1 MNETSID
8 TANNADNNSDNNPL
22 PIASLC
28 YTERNGKRIPVFPY
42 VIAFTGHRKFAKPG
56 EVDGLHG
63 YTEEEIKDRFK
74 NELEALAKLWKKKSG
89 GYAPLILLTGLAEGA
104 DQIVAQAALELK
116 DLNVKII
123 AVLPMDRDTF
133 ELTIESENAQQ
144 TYRNLLKQV
153 DDIYELPLENEVRGH
168 EAELKNKSNEAEKLR
183 QIQYRHQAE
192 FISLHSHIHFVFW
205 DGVIAD
211 SKGGGTSE
219 TVMFKL
225 QGNVNQ
231 KSATNLLTFS
241 SIGPVVQFLLPRN
254 DAANLNDPLSD
265 DLNWNSIPVFYW
277 TREILRK
284 LGASKPDRTI
294 MVEANRL
301 HASVAQYKDVQDVI
315 SRIGAL
321 NIQGAAIF
329 KKSSQE
335 GDENKQKSWNK
346 LFGINCSSNDATPE
360 EIQTIRDNVTQYLD
374 SGTNVFIDH
383 YVIADILANKF
394 RERTRATVVCY
405 AIAFGL
411 FILFS
416 GLLNLLGVFS
426 HSNAA
431 AYNAFSKPLVY
442 LYEAALI
449 ASACI
454 IVFFWTIKYHYKYHY
469 YRAIAEA
476 LRIQIFWRIALLR
489 GCVSGFYRSH
499 QIFKTE
505 WIRAA
510 INSLDVLIP
519 APQEES
525 LESSCKR
532 IDFVKEK
539 WIKGQQKFFTD
550 RILKKRQTSWIDRFS
565 NPIPLFL
572 LTLLALGT
580 APFWN
585 QMQQSTLGWAGSSP
599 FWHYVFIVARVIIAI
614 AVAAYVCLTIIAQ
627 KPIQE
632 AEANRYEREL
642 FPFDRA
648 MLLLS
653 NNSSGNL
660 QDEIEQKKE
669 IKQKQEILR
678 QLGEEALAGNSDWLL
693 SVVKRELSFRNVKLD
708 GK

>member
-1 MNETSID
+1 MNETVID
-8 TANNADNNSDNNPL
+8 TNNNSDNNSL
-22 PIASLC
+22 PIAPLC
-28 YTERNGKRIPVFPY
+28 YTERNGKKIPVFPY
-42 VIAFTGHRKFAKPG
+42 VIAFTGHREFAKPG
-56 EVDGLHG
+56 EADGLHG
-63 YTEEEIKDRFK
+63 YTEKEIKNQFK
-74 NELEALAKLWKKKSG
+74 NELEELAKLWKKKSG

-116 DLNVKII
+116 DLNVKVI
-123 AVLPMDRDTF
+123 AVLPMDCDTF

-153 DDIYELPLENEVRGH
+153 DDIYELPLENEIRGH

-183 QIQYRHQAE
+183 QIQYRRQAE

-231 KSATNLLTFS
+231 KSATNQLTFS

-265 DLNWNSIPVFYW
+265 DLNWSSIPVFYW

-284 LGASKPDRTI
+284 LGAPKPDRTI

-301 HASVAQYKDVQDVI
+301 QTSVAQYKDVQDVI
-315 SRIGAL
+315 SRIGGL
-321 NIQGAAIF
+321 NVQSAAIY
-329 KKSSQE
+329 KSHSQKNE
-335 GDENKQKSWNK
+335 ENKQKSWDA
-346 LFGINCSSNDATPE
+346 LFGIGASPE
-360 EIQTIRDNVTQYLD
+360 ERTSEEVQKIRDNVTPYID
-374 SGTNVFIDH
+374 SGTDVFIDH
-383 YVIADILANKF
+383 YVVADMLANKF
-394 RERTRATVVCY
+394 REKTSATVYCY

-426 HSNAA
+426 HSDAA
-431 AYNAFSKPLVY
+431 AYIAFSKPLVY

-449 ASACI
+449 VSAGI
-454 IVFFWTIKYHYKYHY
+454 IVFFSTIKKYHYKYHY
-469 YRAIAEA
+469 SRAIAEA

-489 GCVSGFYRSH
+489 GCISGFYRSH

-505 WIRAA
+505 WIRAT

-532 IDFVKEK
+532 IDFVKEM
-539 WIKGQQKFFTD
+539 WIKGQQKYFTD
-550 RILKKRQTSWIDRFS
+550 NILKKRKTSWIDKFS
-565 NPIPLFL
+565 NPIPLFI
-572 LTLLALGT
+572 LTLLALGS

-599 FWHYVFIVARVIIAI
+599 FWHHAFIVVRVIIAI
-614 AVAAYVCLTIIAQ
+614 AVAVYVGLTISAQ

-653 NNSSGNL
+653 QNTSGNL
-660 QDEIEQKKE
+660 QDEIEQKE
-669 IKQKQEILR
+669 EFNQKQDILR

-693 SVVKRELSFRNVKLD
+693 SVVKRELSFRNIKLG

>member
-1 MNETSID
+1 MNETLID
-8 TANNADNNSDNNPL
+8 TNNNSDNNPL
-22 PIASLC
+22 SLASLC

-42 VIAFTGHRKFAKPG
+42 VIAFTGHREFAMPG
-56 EVDGLHG
+56 NDKGLPG
-63 YTEEEIKDRFK
+63 YTEEEIKNRFK
-74 NELEALAKLWKKKSG
+74 NELEELAKLWKKKSG
-89 GYAPLILLTGLAEGA
+89 GFAPLILLTGLAEGA

-116 DLNVKII
+116 DLNVKVI
-123 AVLPMDRDTF
+123 AVLPMNSDIFRETIKSDTGKEKF
-133 ELTIESENAQQ
+133 TELLQKIE
-144 TYRNLLKQV
+144 TR
-153 DDIYELPLENEVRGH
+153 IELPLEDRVLGH
-168 EAELKNKSNEAEKLR
+168 EDELKKTHDLSTEWYR
-183 QIQYRHQAE
+183 QIQYRRQAE
-192 FISLHSHIHFVFW
+192 FISLHSHLHFVFW

-211 SKGGGTSE
+211 AKGGGTSE

-265 DLNWNSIPVFYW
+265 DLNWSSIPIFYW

-284 LGASKPDRTI
+284 LGASKPDRSI

-315 SRIGAL
+315 SRIGEL
-321 NIQGAAIF
+321 NIQGAVIF
-329 KKSSQE
+329 KNSSQKSE
-335 GDENKQKSWNK
+335 ATKQKSWDA
-346 LFGINCSSNDATPE
+346 LFGIGSSPEERTPE
-360 EIQTIRDNVTQYLD
+360 AAQKIRDNVTKFID

-383 YVIADILANKF
+383 YIIADTLAPKF
-394 RERTRATVVCY
+394 QSRTRTTVICY

-416 GLLNLLGVFS
+416 GLLNLLGVIS
-426 HSNAA
+426 HSDAA
-431 AYNAFSKPLVY
+431 VYNVFSIPMVY
-442 LYEAALI
+442 LYEAALA
-449 ASACI
+449 ASAGI
-454 IVFFWTIKYHYKYHY
+454 FVFFRCRRYHYKYHY

-476 LRIQIFWRIALLR
+476 LRIQIFWRIALLP
-489 GCVSGFYRSH
+489 GCISGFYRSH

-505 WIRAA
+505 WVRAS

-519 APQEES
+519 SPPKES
-525 LESSCKR
+525 LDSSCKR
-532 IDFVKEK
+532 IDFVKEM
-539 WIKGQQKFFTD
+539 WIKEQQEFFTN
-550 RILKKRQTSWIDRFS
+550 RILQKRKTSWIDRIS
-565 NPIPLFL
+565 NPKAIFI
-572 LTLLALGT
+572 LTLIALGT

-585 QMQQSTLGWAGSSP
+585 QMQRSTLGWTGSSP
-599 FWHYVFIVARVIIAI
+599 FWHYAFIVVRVIIAI
-614 AVAAYVCLTIIAQ
+614 AVALYVCFTIITQ
-627 KPIQE
+627 KPIHE

-653 NNSSGNL
+653 QNSSGNQ
-660 QDEIEQKKE
+660 QDD

-693 SVVKRELSFRNVKLD
+693 SVVKRELSFRNVKL
-708 GK
+708 GSK